1 MKKELVSFEGVHCAN
16 CAAAMQGEFC
26 HECGQSIHTVLRPMH
41 HMVED
46 TVEMLLHVDARV
58 LNTLPPLLYRPGFLT
73 MEYFSG
79 RRQRYVA
86 PFRMMFVLCLLAF
99 FVCHVAVENFSFV
112 KVDTSAS
119 AGTGEF
125 AKDLTGDAV
134 RAHYQQ
140 LHDDTHKGTSETKV
154 ERAAIKNALASKR
167 DQANHRLEQLGAAPL
182 ETRTADDWN
191 FQHKQVHLS
200 WLTDGM
206 NASFNRSVDHAI
218 VNMKGVANGGEEG
231 ADARERILAG
241 TFAVLPQTLFFLM
254 PLFALLLKVVYIFR
268 RRLYMEHL
276 IVALHSHAFL
286 FLSLLLGM
294 LLVLL
299 RGWLVP
305 HAAWVATPLTFLCW
319 ALLVW
324 APIYLLLMQKRVYR
338 QGWFMTT
345 VKYLFLG
352 WCYCWLFGS
361 ALGVAAFLGLSH

>member
-1 MKKELVSFEGVHCAN
+1 
-16 CAAAMQGEFC
+16 
-26 HECGQSIHTVLRPMH
+26 
-41 HMVED
+41 
-46 TVEMLLHVDARV
+46 
-58 LNTLPPLLYRPGFLT
+58 
-73 MEYFSG
+73 
-79 RRQRYVA
+79 
-86 PFRMMFVLCLLAF
+86 MMFVLCLLAF
-99 FVCHVAVENFSFV
+99 FVCHVAVENFMFV

-154 ERAAIKNALASKR
+154 ERAAINNALASKR

-286 FLSLLLGM
+286 FLALLLGM